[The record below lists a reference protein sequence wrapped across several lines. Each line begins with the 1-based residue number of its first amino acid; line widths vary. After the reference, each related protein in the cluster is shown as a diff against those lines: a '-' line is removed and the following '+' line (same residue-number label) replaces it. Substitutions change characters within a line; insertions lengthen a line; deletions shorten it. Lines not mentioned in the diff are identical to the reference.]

1 MKKITIILVSL
12 MALLPMVSKADPGD
26 ATYVE
31 FNKEYDPEEHPRS
44 STQDIGGCYWPS
56 SGILELSFN
65 LYMGSVTVEVSDQSS
80 IVVGFTNLSTTPGS
94 LFMPLVLGSGTYTVL
109 IETSTGDQYTG
120 RFVI

>member
-1 MKKITIILVSL
+1 MKRITIILVSL

-31 FNKEYDPEEHPRS
+31 FNKESNEQVIPRS
-44 STQDIGGCYWPS
+44 STQDIEGCYWAS
-56 SGILELSFN
+56 SGIFELSFN
-65 LYMGSVTVEVSDQSS
+65 VDIGSVTIEVSDQSS
-80 IVVGFTNLSTTPGS
+80 VVVGFTNLSTTPGS